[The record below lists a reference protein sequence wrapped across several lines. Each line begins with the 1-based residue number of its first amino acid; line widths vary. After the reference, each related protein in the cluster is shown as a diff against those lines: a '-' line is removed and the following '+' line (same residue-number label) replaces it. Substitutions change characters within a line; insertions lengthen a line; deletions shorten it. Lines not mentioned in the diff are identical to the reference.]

1 MKRTGYS
8 ISLFIIFA
16 FIYLIMCPSAQALTP
31 DNASQVVI
39 PQNHITENHCP
50 QKDHPSPPLYFSKK
64 SQRETCVHDTAAL
77 LTPVITNQRPWF
89 GLSLIITSRL
99 II

>member
-16 FIYLIMCPSAQALTP
+16 FIYLIMCPSAQAHTP
-31 DNASQVVI
+31 DNASQVLI
-39 PQNHITENHCP
+39 PQKHITENHCL
-50 QKDHPSPPLYFSKK
+50 QKDHTSPPLYFSKK
-64 SQRETCVHDTAAL
+64 SQSETCIHDTAAL
-77 LTPVITNQRPWF
+77 LTPIITHLGPGF
-89 GLSLIITSRL
+89 GLSLITTSSL

>member
-39 PQNHITENHCP
+39 PQNNITENHCP
-50 QKDHPSPPLYFSKK
+50 QKDHASPPLYFSKK
-64 SQRETCVHDTAAL
+64 SQRETCVDATAAL

>member
-8 ISLFIIFA
+8 ISLFIIFS
-16 FIYLIMCPSAQALTP
+16 FIYLIMCPSAQAHTP

-39 PQNHITENHCP
+39 PHNHITESHCP
-50 QKDHPSPPLYFSKK
+50 QKDHAPPPLYFSKK
-64 SQRETCVHDTAAL
+64 SQRETRVQDTAVL
-77 LTPVITNQRPWF
+77 LTPVITHQGPGF
-89 GLSLIITSRL
+89 GLSLITTSSL

>member
-16 FIYLIMCPSAQALTP
+16 FIYLIMCPSTQPLTP
-31 DNASQVVI
+31 DNASQVII
-39 PQNHITENHCP
+39 PQKHITENHCL
-50 QKDHPSPPLYFSKK
+50 QKNHTSPPLYFSNKI
-64 SQRETCVHDTAAL
+64 QRETCVHDTAAL
-77 LTPVITNQRPWF
+77 LTPVITHQGPGF
-89 GLSLIITSRL
+89 GLSIITTSRL